1 MAQVFK
7 LRKARVL
14 CAAVAVALLL
24 VGGEATPVW
33 SLALPLET
41 PTVPVQAPAPPVKTP
56 TLPVKAPTVPIPPVK
71 VPTVPIPPVKVPTVP
86 VKVPTVP
93 VKVPTV
99 PLKTPTVPRKTPT
112 SPVKTTTTVKAPPVS
127 IKTPLVSVKGPSV
140 NVNTPAGSV
149 HTTTGSANVP
159 SVSVAGSTGRNPS
172 SSASGGSS
180 RGATTGGATS
190 GTAGAGSGA
199 GTSGGSA
206 APASPTPLGTYGSP
220 GAGYGELPPIEGAPG
235 KRARA
240 RIARRERLL
249 KATVERFQGCLVV
262 LSASNRQVLEL
273 RTGYG
278 DARPLSPRATAA
290 LLRLGAPQLARLEK
304 QAVRELSD
312 AAATHSCVR
321 TGEVV
326 EAAMSFIGAGF
337 GGGGQ
342 AGTTG
347 RMEVASFKT
356 SRPLLPTPGPTL
368 VGRVLGAGV
377 PQVASDLIVVLL
389 LVTLLGATVVLVV
402 ADAAGQGP
410 RHEQWRR
417 RVINRLRAL
426 R

>member
-1 MAQVFK
+1 MAQVTK
-7 LRKARVL
+7 LRKPRVFV
-14 CAAVAVALLL
+14 AAVVVALVLG
-24 VGGEATPVW
+24 GGEAAPVW

-56 TLPVKAPTVPIPPVK
+56 TVPVKAPTVPIPPVK
-71 VPTVPIPPVKVPTVP
+71 VPTVPVPPVKAPTVP

-99 PLKTPTVPRKTPT
+99 PLKTPTVKTTT
-112 SPVKTTTTVKAPPVS
+112 SPVKSVKAPPVS
-127 IKTPLVSVKGPSV
+127 IKTPPVSVKGPSADI
-140 NVNTPAGSV
+140 NTRAGSV
-149 HTTTGSANVP
+149 HTTAG
-159 SVSVAGSTGRNPS
+159 SVSVNSVSVNGSTDRNAGSGAS
-172 SSASGGSS
+172 SGSS
-180 RGATTGGATS
+180 RGATTAPPTTGSAG
-190 GTAGAGSGA
+190 AGAGSGA
-199 GTSGGSA
+199 GTSDGSP
-206 APASPTPLGTYGSP
+206 APPSPTPLGTYSSP
-220 GAGYGELPPIEGAPG
+220 GAGYAELPPIEGTPG

-249 KATVERFQGCLVV
+249 KAAVERFQGCLVA
-262 LSASNRQVLEL
+262 LPASNRQVLEL
-273 RTGYG
+273 RSGYG

-290 LLRLGAPQLARLEK
+290 LLHVGAPQLARVEK
-304 QAVRELSD
+304 QAMRELSD
-312 AAATHSCVR
+312 AAATHSCVS

-337 GGGGQ
+337 GGGQ

-356 SRPLLPTPGPTL
+356 SQPLLPTPGPTL
-368 VGRVLGAGV
+368 VGRVLGTDV
-377 PQVASDLIVVLL
+377 PPVASDLIVVLL
-389 LVTLLGATVVLVV
+389 LVMLLGGTVVLVV